1 MSRSEAPGTLS
12 RLGNETIML
21 VSTISAQVERHA
33 RHTLVTCRTL
43 GEAKIGAAAEGGGQR
58 DRRKGQGEG
67 GSHGDRDRQFG
78 TLAAHAM
85 GCVLCRI
92 DLSTSVVVRC

>member
-58 DRRKGQGEG
+58 DRRKGQEEEG
-67 GSHGDRDRQFG
+67 GVTETEIDS
-78 TLAAHAM
+78 LALWRLMQWAVS
-85 GCVLCRI
+85 CVGLLCQHQ
-92 DLSTSVVVRC
+92 